1 MLVALFSFPFFIT
14 ATSSPSG
21 ATLINRL
28 QHEHPDGLLST
39 AKQQYQ
45 GLGRRIL
52 QTATASGGGGATL
65 TEANTRP
72 ISIKLDFSSLDEATA
87 PQYAACFTAGA
98 WFRRGFP
105 SPQTPPEDGVAT
117 CVRGT
122 PSETSLAGQDCWGKC
137 LAADVITPE
146 KKALLVAVIT
156 KIVTEDLTPLLRVQP
171 VQGPLL
177 FDDNEG
183 VHQRALLSKGYTP
196 YRACAVDCTVLSG
209 VAVDP
214 SYCTEGI
221 PATDAVLSVTMPP
234 AKYGVAGTGSSC
246 VADQNRR
253 PLWLVFEW
261 MRATDDLLGEDS
273 MGNTLSLD
281 EQVERV
287 RGLALHEVLHTLGFS
302 NTAFRYAR
310 DGAGARKML
319 LNLRLVTDSDG
330 STDEVWHF
338 TKGRA
343 YELAQAYFDC
353 TGGNTSWLGLPL
365 MGAPEMGR

>member
-1 MLVALFSFPFFIT
+1 M
-14 ATSSPSG
+14 
-21 ATLINRL
+21 INRL

-209 VAVDP
+209 VAVDRLHRMVERGQANERVYFNLGMLSMDAGDKAEAERWLRTAVDLKP
-214 SYCTEGI
+214 DFRSALFNLALLLSEI
-221 PATDAVLSVTMPP
+221 PRRELESV
-234 AKYGVAGTGSSC
+234 
-246 VADQNRR
+246 
-253 PLWLVFEW
+253 PLLHQLLQHHP
-261 MRATDDLLGEDS
+261 DHIKGLILLGDLYV
-273 MGNTLSLD
+273 NQLSDLD
-281 EQVERV
+281 AAERCYRRILELDGRNVQGLHNLCVVMVER
-287 RGLALHEVLHTLGFS
+287 GNLLE
-302 NTAFRYAR
+302 AR
-310 DGAGARKML
+310 DCLVKARDLAPHEKYIRDHLDIVRKKME
-319 LNLRLVTDSDG
+319 
-330 STDEVWHF
+330 EVV
-338 TKGRA
+338 
-343 YELAQAYFDC
+343 
-353 TGGNTSWLGLPL
+353 
-365 MGAPEMGR
+365 EMRKRSEDRTVNP